1 MSDFKLRLRRPR
13 QCGTCRFYQ
22 PSPIEGAGWCRNL
35 LRVGKDDLVL
45 VRRWE
50 LACRNGWGKDDW
62 QPAEGGKRP
71 PQPLYRTSHE
81 SLSQLGPRLQ
91 STVRPEDVQPWPEP
105 KPLPRHR
112 VQAETAPFK
121 QAPDLPLTLS
131 RDSLLPDHE
140 DPSANAFQNFETARR
155 KWRQAALS
163 EHPGKRC
170 ANCAFFVSTSPGKG
184 MCRNGFAFDQET
196 PVSPQDLAC
205 LSTLGHW
212 WQPRS
217 NLLLAQDA
225 PAEAPRRS

>member
-62 QPAEGGKRP
+62 QPAEGSR
-71 PQPLYRTSHE
+71 QPSEPIYTTAHE
-81 SLSQLGPRLQ
+81 SAAQLGPRFQ
-91 STVRPEDVQPWPEP
+91 STVRPEDVQPWPES
-105 KPLPRHR
+105 KQLPRHR
-112 VQAETAPFK
+112 PKAETVTFK

-131 RDSLLPDHE
+131 RDSLLPDPV
-140 DPSANAFQNFETARR
+140 DPSTATLNKLEEIRR
-155 KWRQAALS
+155 RWREAALA

-184 MCRNGFAFDQET
+184 VCRNRFAFDQET

-205 LSTLGHW
+205 LSSLGHW

-217 NLLLAQDA
+217 NLLLAEDA
-225 PAEAPRRS
+225 AFEAPRRS